1 MEKPKTQAMKQPETN
16 EMLQQ
21 FVQLY
26 NQAMQLQQ
34 LFLAG
39 KLPPDFSVMPE
50 FTNHRLIGEMIKK
63 IAD

>member
-1 MEKPKTQAMKQPETN
+1 METVSTKALKQPETN
-16 EMLQQ
+16 EMLLE

-39 KLPPDFSVMPE
+39 KLPPDFTVMPE
-50 FTNHRLIGEMIKK
+50 FTNHRLIGDMIRK
-63 IAD
+63 IAE